1 MTTMTHHR
9 TTTCHGSQSPEPEGL
24 LIRFIDWI
32 ADAMD
37 RSRQR
42 RALAT
47 LSDHQL
53 HDIGLSRSD
62 VANEAAKPF
71 WRV

>member
-1 MTTMTHHR
+1 MEQSNR
-9 TTTCHGSQSPEPEGL
+9 TAIAATLWPR
-24 LIRFIDWI
+24 IRLARVTSWLHLCGQ
-32 ADAMD
+32 

-53 HDIGLSRSD
+53 RDLGITREEVLLEIRR
-62 VANEAAKPF
+62 PP
-71 WRV
+71 WR

>member
-1 MTTMTHHR
+1 ME
-9 TTTCHGSQSPEPEGL
+9 QSNHSAIAATLWPR
-24 LIRFIDWI
+24 IRFARMKNWFRLCGQ
-32 ADAMD
+32 

-53 HDIGLSRSD
+53 RDLGLSREE
-62 VANEAAKPF
+62 VLLEIRRPP
-71 WRV
+71 WR

>member
-1 MTTMTHHR
+1 MEQRNHSAIAAALWPR
-9 TTTCHGSQSPEPEGL
+9 
-24 LIRFIDWI
+24 IRLARLKKWLHLCGQ
-32 ADAMD
+32 

-53 HDIGLSRSD
+53 QDLGLTREEVSLEIRR
-62 VANEAAKPF
+62 PP
-71 WRV
+71 WR

>member
-1 MTTMTHHR
+1 ME
-9 TTTCHGSQSPEPEGL
+9 QSNHSAIAAALWPR
-24 LIRFIDWI
+24 IRLARVKSWVHLCGQ
-32 ADAMD
+32 

-53 HDIGLSRSD
+53 RDIGLSREE
-62 VANEAAKPF
+62 VLVEIRRPP
-71 WRV
+71 WR

>member
-1 MTTMTHHR
+1 MEQSNR
-9 TTTCHGSQSPEPEGL
+9 TAIAATLWPR
-24 LIRFIDWI
+24 IRPARLKSWLYLCGQ
-32 ADAMD
+32 

-53 HDIGLSRSD
+53 RDVGLTREE
-62 VANEAAKPF
+62 VLLEIRRPP
-71 WRV
+71 WR